1 MLLSDKSAFHIH
13 TYRCG
18 HAENISDEKYIQKA
32 IRMGADS
39 IWFSDHAP
47 FPGDPFGSRMKYDQ
61 LYEYLDTLI
70 NLKEKYGDYVHIG
83 LETEYFPSFDEEGYY
98 KKLRDDK
105 RIEFL
110 LLGQHMAEDP
120 VSGGYTFSWSKNRLE
135 QEEFIALGKA
145 ICQGIDSGYFD
156 FVAHP
161 DRIYRH
167 CKEWT
172 LQMAEVGNRIISKA
186 KICGIPLEINMSSIA
201 GNNYYW
207 PEFWQMNS
215 SDTIT
220 GLDAHSTD
228 EMEREYERLTNLD
241 MDESRNRNIQF
252 VEIR

>member
-1 MLLSDKSAFHIH
+1 MVRQSV
-13 TYRCG
+13 R
-18 HAENISDEKYIQKA
+18 E
-32 IRMGADS
+32 S
-39 IWFSDHAP
+39 I
-47 FPGDPFGSRMKYDQ
+47 
-61 LYEYLDTLI
+61 
-70 NLKEKYGDYVHIG
+70 
-83 LETEYFPSFDEEGYY
+83 
-98 KKLRDDK
+98 
-105 RIEFL
+105 
-110 LLGQHMAEDP
+110 
-120 VSGGYTFSWSKNRLE
+120 
-135 QEEFIALGKA
+135 
-145 ICQGIDSGYFD
+145 
-156 FVAHP
+156 
-161 DRIYRH
+161 
-167 CKEWT
+167 